1 MGKAYLV
8 DTNALIDF
16 LALRLPPKGHQLLSG
31 IVDNG
36 MQISVVVKIE
46 LLSIST
52 GEKALK
58 ALVDSSETIPL
69 DDELVEM
76 VISLRR
82 SKRIKLPDAIIAAT
96 AVRARHILVTRNVRD
111 FSGIAGLEVLDPY
124 EV

>member
-96 AVRARHILVTRNVRD
+96 AVRARYILVTRNVRD